1 MTREEA
7 EQRGLTP
14 REVQHNGHRR
24 APWHDYNRPGIYMVT
39 LVVDGRQRLFG
50 TLAGRTRAA
59 RGSAEAPHVEL
70 SALGRCVLNEE
81 VRKISEHYPMV
92 EVCRVVVMPDH
103 LHLLL
108 RVHQPLPEGKN
119 LGQVVRGFKTGCTR
133 AWWRLQDEGKGG
145 AGNGTR
151 GTNRGNG
158 KPLAAA
164 PGSLSAAPGSL
175 SAGPGSLS
183 AGPGSLADVPGSL
196 AAAPGSLSAAPGS
209 LAAAP
214 GSLAAA
220 PDSLAAAPDSLA
232 AAPGSLSAAPGSL
245 SAAPDSLASAPGSL
259 SSAPGSLSAAPGSL
273 SAGPGS
279 LAAAPGSLASGAIT
293 VPFGFPKGQRGGWNQ
308 GQEDE
313 GEQRPLLFESGYH
326 DRIVR
331 DREMLANVVRYM
343 DENPFRAV
351 LRREVP
357 HLMQRRLH
365 LWIHDREYAAFGN
378 LFLLK
383 YPDKEQVFFHRKADD
398 GTPTHLTAA
407 YAQARDALLRRAEE
421 GTVLVTPG
429 ISKGEQ
435 GVVTEALQRQLPLI
449 LLQKEPITDFWKP
462 PQGRF
467 FACAEG
473 RLLILAPWTLD
484 EETDYGR
491 FHTLNEL
498 AHDVCIATDTR
509 MIFK

>member
-7 EQRGLTP
+7 EQRGLIP

-24 APWHDYNRPGIYMVT
+24 APWHDYSRPGIYMVT

-158 KPLAAA
+158 KPLSAAPDSLSAAPDSLSAAPDSLSAASGSLAAGLGSLDAA
-164 PGSLSAAPGSL
+164 PGSLSVAPGSL
-175 SAGPGSLS
+175 VAGLGSLD
-183 AGPGSLADVPGSL
+183 AALGSL
-196 AAAPGSLSAAPGS
+196 AAAPGSI
-209 LAAAP
+209 
-214 GSLAAA
+214 
-220 PDSLAAAPDSLA
+220 
-232 AAPGSLSAAPGSL
+232 
-245 SAAPDSLASAPGSL
+245 
-259 SSAPGSLSAAPGSL
+259 

-279 LAAAPGSLASGAIT
+279 LVSGAIT

-313 GEQRPLLFESGYH
+313 GDQRPLLFESGYH

-449 LLQKEPITDFWKP
+449 LLQKEPITDYWKP

>member
-175 SAGPGSLS
+175 SA
-183 AGPGSLADVPGSL
+183 
-196 AAAPGSLSAAPGS
+196 
-209 LAAAP
+209 
-214 GSLAAA
+214 
-220 PDSLAAAPDSLA
+220 
-232 AAPGSLSAAPGSL
+232 
-245 SAAPDSLASAPGSL
+245 
-259 SSAPGSLSAAPGSL
+259 
-273 SAGPGS
+273 
-279 LAAAPGSLASGAIT
+279 APGSLASGAIT

-308 GQEDE
+308 GQEED
-313 GEQRPLLFESGYH
+313 GDQRPLLFESGYH

-449 LLQKEPITDFWKP
+449 LLQKEPITDYWKP

>member
-158 KPLAAA
+158 KPL
-164 PGSLSAAPGSL
+164 S
-175 SAGPGSLS
+175 
-183 AGPGSLADVPGSL
+183 
-196 AAAPGSLSAAPGS
+196 AAPGSLSAAPGS

-220 PDSLAAAPDSLA
+220 PGSLA
-232 AAPGSLSAAPGSL
+232 
-245 SAAPDSLASAPGSL
+245 
-259 SSAPGSLSAAPGSL
+259 
-273 SAGPGS
+273 AGPGS
-279 LAAAPGSLASGAIT
+279 LAAAPGSLAAAPGSFSAGPGSLAAGAIT

-449 LLQKEPITDFWKP
+449 LLQKEPITDYWKP

>member
-92 EVCRVVVMPDH
+92 EVCRAVVMPDH

-145 AGNGTR
+145 PGNGTR

-158 KPLAAA
+158 KPLAAV

-175 SAGPGSLS
+175 
-183 AGPGSLADVPGSL
+183 VV
-196 AAAPGSLSAAPGS
+196 
-209 LAAAP
+209 
-214 GSLAAA
+214 
-220 PDSLAAAPDSLA
+220 
-232 AAPGSLSAAPGSL
+232 
-245 SAAPDSLASAPGSL
+245 APGSL
-259 SSAPGSLSAAPGSL
+259 SSAPGSLSAGPCSLAAGPGSLSSAPGSL
-273 SAGPGS
+273 SS
-279 LAAAPGSLASGAIT
+279 APGSLASGAIT

-313 GEQRPLLFESGYH
+313 GEQRLLLFESGYH

-331 DREMLANVVRYM
+331 DREMLANVVKYM

-449 LLQKEPITDFWKP
+449 LLQKEPITDYWKP

-484 EETDYGR
+484 EETHYGR

-509 MIFK
+509 IIFK